1 MGDWIAFWNS
11 QHSIYV
17 NARHCDVHFRTVA
30 EDVCGYAPAGSRV
43 LDFGCGEA
51 LHAERIA
58 ARVQRLVLCEA
69 ATNVRERLVGR
80 FADRSNIKVCAP
92 EELDALAGNEFD
104 VVVMHSVAQYLTAEE
119 LDALIALFHRLLAV
133 NGLFLLGDVIPPQVS
148 AATDAAALLRFA
160 AANGFLAAAVVGL
173 MRTFLSD
180 YWRLRTK
187 IGLTRYGESEI
198 IQKLSSAGF
207 SAERAKR
214 NIGHNPAR
222 MTFLARKR

>member
-17 NARHCDVHFRTVA
+17 NARHCDVHFRAVA

-58 ARVQRLVLCEA
+58 ARAQRLVLCEA

-80 FADRSNIKVCAP
+80 FADRGNIKVCAP
-92 EELDALAGNEFD
+92 EELDALAENAFD

-173 MRTFLSD
+173 MRTLLSD

-187 IGLTRYGESEI
+187 IGLTRYSEREI
-198 IQKLSSAGF
+198 IQKLSLAGF